1 MRFDDEDSEELDY
14 SNAPTS
20 DYTME
25 DLVKI
30 ITLKNPTIEGGSE
43 AVYQQ
48 FINQDAIK
56 VCELEDEYNKLAKKL
71 PAKQEGIF
79 DPIIN
84 INIGVNEIDA
94 LCDLGASVST
104 IPKSLIDRLNLGS
117 FKLTKL
123 KLQLADS
130 TYKQAVGIKE
140 NIVDNVKGCPALID
154 LVVVDMSQDANA
166 HIILGRP
173 FLRTIK
179 ALINLH
185 VGNIGI
191 DLPS

>member
-79 DPIIN
+79 DPTIN

>member
-1 MRFDDEDSEELDY
+1 
-14 SNAPTS
+14 
-20 DYTME
+20 
-25 DLVKI
+25 
-30 ITLKNPTIEGGSE
+30 
-43 AVYQQ
+43 
-48 FINQDAIK
+48 
-56 VCELEDEYNKLAKKL
+56 
-71 PAKQEGIF
+71 
-79 DPIIN
+79 
-84 INIGVNEIDA
+84 
-94 LCDLGASVST
+94 
-104 IPKSLIDRLNLGS
+104 
-117 FKLTKL
+117 
-123 KLQLADS
+123 LQLADS